1 MTEIPSSPQTAENPE
16 NSEAL
21 LLLLRRKEGNWVEW
35 GRACAKLQK
44 AGYNPQTIFE
54 QTGFE
59 PIQQNQVIVGAQ
71 VYDTM
76 VSGGVSEETRSR
88 YARTGSDSL
97 YELRILTVPER
108 VAVAEFLHSRNLDS
122 EAAKEVTKAVKE
134 FSRLRN
140 LPTGF
145 TEHPGD
151 AVAYQY
157 WRYAKQQS
165 GIQERSRLI
174 ARGLMFAHSQSARQ
188 QIEQLLMDFGGTA
201 QRQAPNLPWY
211 RLESAEQL
219 PRILPVVSGLSL
231 TGAELEA
238 IPQIE
243 ETGAFRLVKSGGNG
257 TWVSLPGWRVLL
269 QAQDPVGI
277 ICKSS
282 QIAHQPSSTEAEEVL
297 AVIDRGDSQWDANG
311 YFAIEE
317 AGSLQIQWFPDSTDV
332 PLLGRL
338 ILVVRPRKII
348 DESVAKDIW
357 QIEE

>member
-1 MTEIPSSPQTAENPE
+1 MTEIPSSSQTAENPD

-21 LLLLRRKEGNWVEW
+21 LLLLRRKEANWVEW

-44 AGYNPQTIFE
+44 AGYNAQTIFE

-76 VSGGVSEETRSR
+76 VSAGVSEEVRSR

-97 YELRILTVPER
+97 YELRILTVAER
-108 VAVAEFLHSRNLDS
+108 VAVAEFLRSRNLDS
-122 EAAKEVTKAVKE
+122 EAAKEVAKAVKE
-134 FSRLRN
+134 FSRLQN

-145 TEHPGD
+145 TDHPGD

-188 QIEQLLMDFGGTA
+188 QIEQLLMDFGSAA

-231 TGAELEA
+231 TAAELEA
-238 IPQIE
+238 IPPVE
-243 ETGAFRLVKSGGNG
+243 ETGSFRLVRASGHGA
-257 TWVSLPGWRVLL
+257 WVSLPGWRVLL

-282 QIAHQPSSTEAEEVL
+282 QIAHQPASTEAEEVL
-297 AVIDRGDSQWDANG
+297 AVIDRAAPQWDANG

-317 AGSLQIQWFPDSTDV
+317 AGGLQIQWFPESTDV

-338 ILVVRPRKII
+338 ILLVRPRKIL
-348 DESVAKDIW
+348 DESVTKDIW